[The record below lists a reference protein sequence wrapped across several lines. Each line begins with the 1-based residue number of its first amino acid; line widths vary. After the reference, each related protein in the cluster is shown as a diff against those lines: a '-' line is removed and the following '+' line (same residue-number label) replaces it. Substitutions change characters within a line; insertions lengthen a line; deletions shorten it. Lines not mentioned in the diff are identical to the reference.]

1 MLSFLRA
8 SCGVSSALFRA
19 SFTAF
24 ADAFRSASQGQIR
37 TRTRISTTSSFSLLG
52 SVASQLSSFLLSEK
66 TCACTLPKTNLCFSH
81 YSYHRSYHLCRP
93 TLAPELC
100 MRLSSVASYRENRRG
115 ASSRLWSF
123 IVVEQVPLPPRLA
136 LEPYGPD
143 ATRHKLEATG
153 EPHPNRRNHG
163 AVLSTGFSTW
173 SCIQGL
179 LSPY

>member
-24 ADAFRSASQGQIR
+24 ADGFRSASQGQIR
-37 TRTRISTTSSFSLLG
+37 TRTRISTTSSLSLLG

-66 TCACTLPKTNLCFSH
+66 TCACTQPKTNLCFSH
-81 YSYHRSYHLCRP
+81 RSYNLCKP
-93 TLAPELC
+93 TLVPDLC
-100 MRLSSVASYRENRRG
+100 MRLPSVAYYRENRCG
-115 ASSRLWSF
+115 ASSRLWSL

-143 ATRHKLEATG
+143 ATRHKLKATG
-153 EPHPNRRNHG
+153 EPHPQPPEPWRSSVNWLFNMVVHPRTSFP
-163 AVLSTGFSTW
+163 VL
-173 SCIQGL
+173 
-179 LSPY
+179 